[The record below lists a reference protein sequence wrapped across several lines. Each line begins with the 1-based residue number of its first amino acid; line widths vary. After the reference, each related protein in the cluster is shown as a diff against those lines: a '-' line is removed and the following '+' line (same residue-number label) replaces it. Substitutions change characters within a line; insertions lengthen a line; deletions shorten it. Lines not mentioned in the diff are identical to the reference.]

1 MIADENCKCEVNGDF
16 MCYPEGTE
24 GQGQGQPP
32 KGQGQEKPPKP
43 QEEQERMAKRLMELL
58 KNIN

>member
-1 MIADENCKCEVNGDF
+1 MIADENCKCEATGDF

-32 KGQGQEKPPKP
+32 KGQEKPPKG
-43 QEEQERMAKRLMELL
+43 QGEQDRMAKRLMELL